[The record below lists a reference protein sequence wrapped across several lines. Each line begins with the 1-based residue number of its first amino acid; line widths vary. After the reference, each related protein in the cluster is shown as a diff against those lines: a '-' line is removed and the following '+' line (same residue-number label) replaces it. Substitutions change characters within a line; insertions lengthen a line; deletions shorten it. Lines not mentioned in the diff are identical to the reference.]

1 MASKPVKKRPNRNR
15 IAVTFSEEEL
25 ADFDRKCNGRS
36 RAEFAKERILLSDNF
51 RDPMFEVS
59 AKLSAHAVPMK
70 RLKELLERCDADKQN
85 AASIAAAV
93 AGDPQLAGEIKQ
105 ALKLVEQIAEDAKA
119 ARRIIADRA
128 SSACAIPKIKSER
141 PRS

>member
-1 MASKPVKKRPNRNR
+1 
-15 IAVTFSEEEL
+15 
-25 ADFDRKCNGRS
+25 
-36 RAEFAKERILLSDNF
+36 
-51 RDPMFEVS
+51 MFEVS

-105 ALKLVEQIAEDAKA
+105 ALKLVERIAEDAKA
-119 ARRIIADRA
+119 ARRIIAD
-128 SSACAIPKIKSER
+128 SATSARAIPRTKSGR